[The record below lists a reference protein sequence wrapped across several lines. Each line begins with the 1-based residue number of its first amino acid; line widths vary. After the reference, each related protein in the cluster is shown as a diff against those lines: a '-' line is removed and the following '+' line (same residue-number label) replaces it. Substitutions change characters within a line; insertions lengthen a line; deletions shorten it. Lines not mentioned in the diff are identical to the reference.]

1 MRTTATAAAF
11 TELEEAFFRA
21 GDNLDSWDDDDP
33 QPTWW
38 SRLQDLQDRPTES
51 LVASDDDED
60 WEWQIALARARAT
73 TDF

>member
-1 MRTTATAAAF
+1 MRTMATAAAF

-21 GDNLDSWDDDDP
+21 GDSLESWDDDDP

-38 SRLQDLQDRPTES
+38 SRLQDLPSES
-51 LVASDDDED
+51 LVANDED
-60 WEWQIALARARAT
+60 EDGEWQIALARARAS